1 MIGKNKTR
9 WLAFLLSVATVI
21 NLLPLTIGAT
31 NKVTAA
37 ESEPSDSSTTTDT
50 ITGTDNGDGTWR
62 GSYLSYNEES
72 GELEQQ
78 TATATIVTG
87 YGGIGFGETG
97 HTLITGW
104 YVALDDL
111 AYADAL
117 KISGDVHLIL
127 ADGASVYTNDDSYID
142 LTEGNSLTIYAQSKP
157 KYKDDGSLDTEK
169 TTTGRLYTGS
179 TRGTG
184 IEIGKPG
191 IGTTVH
197 SVSTICGTLTVNGG
211 IIEAASSGNAPGI
224 GGDWSVGKITIN
236 GGYVDVKGNGAP
248 AIGTMGGWVSGE
260 YLTINGGTLIADSS
274 THSYSAHGIG
284 SSSSPSFPVTINGF
298 DFIRLSGSSSAF
310 EEVPTINDDFY
321 FRISVGDDLDHLT
334 DLESSDVTSSIYTE
348 YNAIEMIPCLTHV
361 LLYECNDSET
371 HTSTCKLCGK
381 VEYEEPHE
389 FDASSGLCAC
399 GLWKGEYLDFD
410 SETMSYKKETT
421 TATVLTG
428 DETVL
433 NGYYVAI
440 GEVEICSSTFE
451 MNGCL
456 IILADGAK
464 LRIKGPDGSPTQIH
478 VDAVTICAQSNP
490 LYSKGGV
497 VDENKNRAGAMIID
511 GCISGHGMDILG
523 GIVSLGGS
531 SAQIDVHHINMFGG
545 LLDVAGNNP
554 SGVIAASI
562 GVYAPSCIKARNL
575 NETKTA
581 AIVGWV
587 EIDESLKVCVTGD
600 DGCVLPD
607 ELDSVFSSHSS
618 VMIEPCTDETHTA
631 DTDQDTSDSHAL
643 TCKWCGSTFA
653 SHDFDEESGLCSCGL
668 WHGIYLEYNHKTK
681 KYDTKTA
688 TAKVLTGREIV
699 LTDGWY
705 VATGA
710 CSWEIS
716 KLSIYGD
723 VRIILADN
731 AKLSIYNNYGTYSQ
745 IVLEDDREDIIS
757 SHLCIYAQS
766 EPVLDEDG
774 NLDPERDSSGAL
786 NIHGTIIGE
795 NHATTTIEGGTV
807 AIGLQTD
814 LSTVALSGDLTI
826 NGGKIEIILQN
837 LQAVDGLVT
846 INNLKYLKVTGQ
858 PLSSLPLLSETVRF
872 ADGLYVRVTD
882 DNGYVASKDV
892 GSVITGNAKNIE
904 IEPCTDATH
913 KFGIK
918 YKDANVHSEVCEW
931 CGYAHDIAHVFDEDT
946 GKCICNSWS
955 GSYLEYNSETKSY
968 DTKTTVATVITE
980 DMTTLTE
987 GWYVV
992 IGEIYLYNSR
1002 LTIEGNVN
1010 IILADGS
1017 HYGAFDGIGINVSSH
1032 LHIYAQS
1039 KPVYNGIGS
1048 IDFDKDKS
1056 GVLTVYQYSDDN
1068 GYEAAISSTSRS
1080 TDDGSLTIDGGYILI
1095 VSAVDSV
1102 LLNSVT
1108 INGGYLE
1115 WNSDEG
1121 QSAVTAESF
1130 TINGGC
1136 LILNVQYIA
1145 YGINAPVTINGLD
1158 YIYICA
1164 ESCAFL
1170 QNVTITK
1177 GLYVRMQDY
1186 NSRETDEYLPFED
1199 QSSLLYSGE
1208 YIIIEPCTHDLS
1220 ITCKDSDTHNESCD
1234 WCGLDQDIAHNF
1246 DEKTSICECGTWRG
1260 SYLEYNSTTKSFET
1274 KTAVAT
1280 VIVGNESKLTA
1291 GWYVVVGNVLINSAQ
1306 LEISGNVNIILA
1318 DGSYLRV
1325 RRIHMDAGSN
1335 LRIYGQSTPI
1345 FDEYGDIDSNSK
1357 TGKISIAGDQEA
1369 LKGGY
1374 NCTLTVD
1381 GGVAWITANEY
1392 IAINISSVTLNGGYL
1407 NVDGSSNHYTNT
1419 AIAANVTI
1427 NGGRLFVNGSKY
1439 GINGSI
1445 TINDFDHTEIMGNIR
1460 AITGGV
1466 YILDGLRVRIASV
1479 DNDGNPTYI
1488 PLKDLGSGV
1497 KWLTFEPC
1505 TDETHEMNESKTP
1518 ICKDENVHTAICEWC
1533 GTTYDAVHEYDKDT
1547 GKCICGKDGI
1557 STSVIGY
1564 TLTLD
1569 GKIGVNFYMELSDEI
1584 ASSAT
1589 AYMHFILPDG
1599 STCDVPVSDAKE
1611 CIIDGKTYYVFS
1623 CYVAA
1628 YEMTSDIYAQIKE
1641 GELSGTLYS
1650 FTIREYAEY
1659 IINNPSDYT
1668 EGDVAFAKA
1677 LLKYGA
1683 AAQTYFEVEADDLA
1697 NKNLDDTDKAITEL
1711 TAEDLASFAKEPISK
1726 EGIGS
1731 FIGFNLALGSETSLR
1746 AYFELWDGVNINDVV
1761 FTVKGV
1767 IVKAER
1773 AGDYY
1778 RIAADNIK
1786 AFDLD
1791 DDITFTATIGDE
1803 VLTFECSAM
1812 SYCHSV
1818 LIKETSDNYPATLKT
1833 LLSAM
1838 RAYQLASEIYK

>member
-50 ITGTDNGDGTWR
+50 ITGTDNGDGTWT

-78 TATATIVTG
+78 TTTATIVTG
-87 YGGIGFGETG
+87 YGGTG
-97 HTLITGW
+97 HTLASGW
-104 YVALDDL
+104 YVALDRL
-111 AYADAL
+111 TYADPL

-127 ADGASVYTNDDSYID
+127 ADGASVYTTDASCID

-169 TTTGRLYTGS
+169 TTTGRLYTGNS
-179 TRGTG
+179 FELG
-184 IEIGKPG
+184 ISG
-191 IGTTVH
+191 IGTRNG
-197 SVSTICGTLTVNGG
+197 SDSLICGTLTINGG

-224 GGDWSVGKITIN
+224 GGGWSVGKITIN

-248 AIGTMGGWVSGE
+248 AIGTLDGWVSGSDE

-274 THSYSAHGIG
+274 THSHYAHGIG

-310 EEVPTINDDFY
+310 EEAPTINNDFY

-334 DLESSDVTSSIYTE
+334 DLENSDVTSSIYTE

-381 VEYEEPHE
+381 VEYKEPHE

-410 SETMSYKKETT
+410 SETMSYKKQTT

-451 MNGCL
+451 MNSSL

-478 VDAVTICAQSNP
+478 VDAVSICAQSIP

-511 GCISGHGMDILG
+511 GCISGYGMDING

-554 SGVIAASI
+554 SGVIDASI

-607 ELDSVFSSHSS
+607 ELDSVFGSHSS

-653 SHDFDEESGLCSCGL
+653 SHDFDKESGLCSCGL

-688 TAKVLTGREIV
+688 TAKVLTGRETV
-699 LTDGWY
+699 LTEGWY

-710 CSWEIS
+710 CNWKIS

-731 AKLSIYNNYGTYSQ
+731 ANLSIYTNLNSITQ
-745 IVLEDDREDIIS
+745 IVLEDAREDIIS

-774 NLDPERDSSGAL
+774 NPDPERNSSGWLA
-786 NIHGTIIGE
+786 IHGIIRGK
-795 NHATTTIEGGTV
+795 NHATTTIEGGIV
-807 AIGLQTD
+807 AIFLEPGQNAI
-814 LSTVALSGDLTI
+814 ALSGDLTI
-826 NGGKIEIILQN
+826 NGGTIAINLQN

-846 INNLKYLKVTGQ
+846 INNLKYLKVEGQ

-892 GSVITGNAKNIE
+892 GSVITGNAKNIK

-913 KFGIK
+913 KLGIK

-946 GKCICNSWS
+946 GKCICNFWS

-1017 HYGAFDGIGINVSSH
+1017 HYGAFDGIGINDSSH

-1056 GVLTVYQYSDDN
+1056 GVLTVWEYRGDN
-1068 GYEAAISSTSRS
+1068 VYETAISSTSRS
-1080 TDDGSLTIDGGYILI
+1080 TDDGSLTIDGGYISI

-1115 WNSDEG
+1115 WNSDEC
-1121 QSAVTAESF
+1121 QSAVTAKSF

-1136 LILNVQYIA
+1136 FILDVPYIT

-1158 YIYICA
+1158 YIYIAA

-1177 GLYVRMQDY
+1177 GLYVRMQDN

-1234 WCGLDQDIAHNF
+1234 WCGLDQDIAHSF
-1246 DEKTSICECGTWRG
+1246 DEKTGICECGVWGG

-1274 KTAVAT
+1274 KTATAT
-1280 VIVGNESKLTA
+1280 VITGNETKLTE
-1291 GWYVVVGNVLINSAQ
+1291 GWYVVIGYIDSS
-1306 LEISGNVNIILA
+1306 ITSMSGDVHIILA
-1318 DGSYLRV
+1318 DDSYLSTFS
-1325 RRIHMDAGSN
+1325 IEMDAGSN

-1357 TGKISIAGDQEA
+1357 TGEISIAGDQEA

-1381 GGVAWITANEY
+1381 GGVAWINAVEK
-1392 IAINISSVTLNGGYL
+1392 IAINIGSVTLNGGYL
-1407 NVDGSSNHYTNT
+1407 VVDGTSSSYTNT

-1445 TINDFDHTEIMGNIR
+1445 TINDFDHIKIMGNIQ
-1460 AITGGV
+1460 AITGVV
-1466 YILDGLRVRIASV
+1466 YILEGLRVRIASV
-1479 DNDGNPTYI
+1479 ANDEDPTYI
-1488 PLKDLGSGV
+1488 PFEDFKDYELSSDAT
-1497 KWLTFEPC
+1497 WLTFEPC
-1505 TDETHEMNESKTP
+1505 TSETHEMNENKTP

-1599 STCDVPVSDAKE
+1599 STLDIPVSDAKE
-1611 CIIDGKTYYVFS
+1611 RIIDGKTYYVFS

-1641 GELSGTLYS
+1641 GELSGTLYD

-1668 EGDVAFAKA
+1668 EGDVAFAKS
-1677 LLKYGA
+1677 LLNYGA

-1711 TAEDLASFAKEPISK
+1711 TAEDLVSFAKEPISK
-1726 EGIGS
+1726 EGVGT
-1731 FIGFNLALGSETSLR
+1731 FVGFNLALGSETSLR
-1746 AYFELWDGVNINDVV
+1746 AYFDLWDGVNIGDVV
-1761 FTVKGV
+1761 FTVNGV
-1767 IVKAER
+1767 IVKTER

-1791 DDITFTATIGDE
+1791 EDITFTATVGDE

>member
-37 ESEPSDSSTTTDT
+37 ESEPSDSSTNTDT
-50 ITGTDNGDGTWR
+50 ITGTDNGDGTWT
-62 GSYLSYNEES
+62 GSYLSYNEKS
-72 GELEQQ
+72 GKLEQKPI
-78 TATATIVTG
+78 TATIVTG
-87 YGGIGFGETG
+87 HGGIG
-97 HTLITGW
+97 HTLTTGW
-104 YVALDDL
+104 YVALDRL
-111 AYADAL
+111 TYPDAL
-117 KISGDVHLIL
+117 KINGDVHLIL
-127 ADGASVYTNDDSYID
+127 ADGANVYTNEDSYID

-179 TRGTG
+179 AGGNG

-197 SVSTICGTLTVNGG
+197 SDSMICGTLTINGG
-211 IIEAASSGNAPGI
+211 IIEATSSGDAPGI
-224 GGDWSVGKITIN
+224 GSDRSVGKITIN

-248 AIGTMGGWVSGE
+248 AIGTGGGWVSGE
-260 YLTINGGTLIADSS
+260 YLTINGGTLIADSD
-274 THSYSAHGIG
+274 THSYYAHGIG

-310 EEVPTINDDFY
+310 EEAPTINDNFY

-334 DLESSDVTSSIYTE
+334 DLENSDVTSSIYTE

-361 LLYECNDSET
+361 SLYECNDSKT
-371 HTSTCKLCGK
+371 HTSTCELCGK
-381 VEYEEPHE
+381 VEYDEPHE

-399 GLWKGEYLDFD
+399 GLWKGEYLEFD
-410 SETMSYKKETT
+410 GETMSYKKETT

-433 NGYYVAI
+433 DNGIYVAL

-451 MNGCL
+451 MNNSS

-478 VDAVTICAQSNP
+478 VGGVYIYAQSHP

-511 GCISGHGMDILG
+511 GCISGFGIDITG

-531 SAQIDVHHINMFGG
+531 SAQIDVTHIKMFGG

-554 SGVIAASI
+554 SGVIDASI
-562 GVYAPSCIKARNL
+562 EVYAPSFIKARNL
-575 NETKTA
+575 NETQTA
-581 AIVGWV
+581 AIVGSV

-607 ELDSVFSSHSS
+607 ELDSVFGSHSS

-653 SHDFDEESGLCSCGL
+653 SHDFDKESGLCSCGL
-668 WHGIYLEYNHKTK
+668 WQGIYLEYNHKTK
-681 KYDTKTA
+681 EYDTKTA
-688 TAKVLTGREIV
+688 TAKVLTGRETV
-699 LTDGWY
+699 LTEGWY

-710 CSWEIS
+710 CNWIIN

-731 AKLSIYNNYGTYSQ
+731 ADLSIFTDNFQ
-745 IVLEDDREDIIS
+745 ILCIVLEDDREDIIS

-774 NLDPERDSSGAL
+774 NIDPERNSSGEL
-786 NIHGTIIGE
+786 NIFGTIIGE
-795 NHATTTIEGGTV
+795 NHATTTIEGGYV
-807 AIGLQTD
+807 KISSSSNPS
-814 LSTVALSGDLTI
+814 LSANPLYGDLTI
-826 NGGKIEIILQN
+826 NGGFIIITSQDH
-837 LQAVDGLVT
+837 QAVDGLVT

-858 PLSSLPLLSETVRF
+858 PLSSLPLLSEPVRF

-946 GKCICNSWS
+946 GKCICNSWN
-955 GSYLEYNSETKSY
+955 GSYLEYNSETKTY
-968 DTKTTVATVITE
+968 DTKTTVATVITA

-1002 LTIEGNVN
+1002 LTIDGNVN

-1017 HYGAFDGIGINVSSH
+1017 HYGAFGGIGINASSH

-1039 KPVYNGIGS
+1039 KPVYDGIGC
-1048 IDFDKDKS
+1048 IDTDKDKS
-1056 GVLTVYQYSDDN
+1056 GVLTVYEYEGDN
-1068 GYEAAISSTSRS
+1068 GYETAISSTSRS
-1080 TDDGSLTIDGGYILI
+1080 TDDGSLTIDGGYISI
-1095 VSAVDSV
+1095 PSAVDSV

-1115 WNSDEG
+1115 WCSDEC

-1136 LILNVQYIA
+1136 FILDFQYIA

-1158 YIYICA
+1158 YIYIVA
-1164 ESCAFL
+1164 ESYAFL
-1170 QNVTITK
+1170 QNVTIAD
-1177 GLYVRMQDY
+1177 GLYVRMQDIDMG
-1186 NSRETDEYLPFED
+1186 ETDEYLPFED

-1208 YIIIEPCTHDLS
+1208 FVIIEPCT
-1220 ITCKDSDTHNESCD
+1220 N
-1234 WCGLDQDIAHNF
+1234 
-1246 DEKTSICECGTWRG
+1246 
-1260 SYLEYNSTTKSFET
+1260 
-1274 KTAVAT
+1274 
-1280 VIVGNESKLTA
+1280 
-1291 GWYVVVGNVLINSAQ
+1291 
-1306 LEISGNVNIILA
+1306 
-1318 DGSYLRV
+1318 
-1325 RRIHMDAGSN
+1325 
-1335 LRIYGQSTPI
+1335 
-1345 FDEYGDIDSNSK
+1345 
-1357 TGKISIAGDQEA
+1357 
-1369 LKGGY
+1369 
-1374 NCTLTVD
+1374 
-1381 GGVAWITANEY
+1381 
-1392 IAINISSVTLNGGYL
+1392 
-1407 NVDGSSNHYTNT
+1407 
-1419 AIAANVTI
+1419 
-1427 NGGRLFVNGSKY
+1427 
-1439 GINGSI
+1439 
-1445 TINDFDHTEIMGNIR
+1445 
-1460 AITGGV
+1460 
-1466 YILDGLRVRIASV
+1466 
-1479 DNDGNPTYI
+1479 
-1488 PLKDLGSGV
+1488 
-1497 KWLTFEPC
+1497 
-1505 TDETHEMNESKTP
+1505 ETHKMNESKTP

-1584 ASSAT
+1584 ASSST

-1611 CIIDGKTYYVFS
+1611 RIIDGKTYYVFS

-1641 GELSGTLYS
+1641 GELSGTLYD

-1659 IINNPSDYT
+1659 IISNPSDYT
-1668 EGDVAFAKA
+1668 AGDVAFARA
-1677 LLKYGA
+1677 LLNYGA
-1683 AAQTYFEVEADDLA
+1683 AAQTYFKVEADDLA

-1711 TAEDLASFAKEPISK
+1711 TAEDLVSFAKEPISK
-1726 EGIGS
+1726 EGVGS

-1746 AYFELWDGVNINDVV
+1746 AYFELWDGVNIGDVV
-1761 FTVKGV
+1761 FTVNGV

-1791 DDITFTATIGDE
+1791 EDITFTATVGDD